1 MKSYKSKK
9 AAQRAIDEDE
19 QFYLEETFCPLIQKN
34 CNPAC
39 LCVSRPKIRKNE
51 LKNST
56 VWVVEGYVR
65 CSNYMFKGV
74 K

>member
-39 LCVSRPKIRKNE
+39 VCVSRPKIEKNE
-51 LKNST
+51 RGM
-56 VWVVEGYVR
+56 WEVEGYVR
-65 CSNYMFKGV
+65 CSNYMFKGE